1 MVLVDSPQREQLMH
15 ALTVASLPVADHPGS
30 PLRIAGTNARDVGNI
45 ALVTGIPL
53 SHLSEETT
61 GLEAL
66 FLSMVGGA
74 R

>member
-1 MVLVDSPQREQLMH
+1 MH
-15 ALTVASLPVADHPGS
+15 ALTVANLPVADHPGS

>member
-1 MVLVDSPQREQLMH
+1 
-15 ALTVASLPVADHPGS
+15 LPVADHPGS
-30 PLRIAGTNARDVGNI
+30 PLRIAGANARDVGNI